1 MDGPPVYSCPFVQAI
16 STLGSS
22 TYHSLSE
29 FYTGNFVPAPLEYPA
44 VDSPSRCIPDHTK
57 THAPSRSNAFTESNH
72 VWDSSDKHRE
82 HAGVHIGH
90 DQNFIN

>member
-1 MDGPPVYSCPFVQAI
+1 MLSPTGVHIRCELVSSARI
-16 STLGSS
+16 ETSTAHIA
-22 TYHSLSE
+22 T
-29 FYTGNFVPAPLEYPA
+29 
-44 VDSPSRCIPDHTK
+44 SPYGRIPDHTK
-57 THAPSRSNAFTESNH
+57 THAPSRSNAFTESIH